1 MKFQFLSSKRFVIQL
16 ILVFMVFILVITLGL
31 GLPTILLMSRQTEN
45 QLKAL
50 IDQSSQTTIAL
61 LENEA
66 TQLQNLALLIAERP
80 TLNHL
85 LKERDGQLIS
95 DYLEDFLNNAQTDAI
110 AVCQSQNLIAM
121 AGDHAKPA
129 LCKDTENRRLTVS
142 GDQVWWLST
151 ANIIDSEIDA
161 TTIVVGQLMDS
172 IFEEFTRQTQLY
184 YLLFYDGSL
193 LATNFQQNA
202 KLLASQI
209 SANTAHYEQ
218 ISFSDAS
225 ASQQPFM
232 AALIPVTDQPDFQL
246 VGLLNI
252 EPSIVINRQ
261 TRNFVV
267 IILTFVSLAGIFL
280 AVLVSQRISKPLNQL
295 ARSATA
301 LQEGDLTSRVTNS
314 SKIWEIGQL
323 TNALEDA
330 RISLKHSLD
339 QLRMEKE
346 WIESLLDSIV
356 EGILTIDNQAR
367 ITYAS
372 KAIEQMV
379 GMDSTILLGHSVD
392 RFFISQPGEDL
403 FSHQIPIQNQNCR
416 IPVILNDQEILISV
430 SASTFV
436 PPEAGNATRALV
448 IRDVTDEEKIHR
460 LMGEFMANIT
470 HEFRT
475 PLSALSAS
483 VEILLDK
490 LPDLSKQEIEQLL
503 HALNIGII
511 NLQSLIDN
519 LLEAASIEGGRFKVN
534 PKSVEFQTILDEA
547 INTVDPIVKKHD
559 LRISQ
564 PKNKQTFQVMVDQR
578 RTIQALVNL
587 FSNAIKHSPRGG
599 VITLTTVILGKEVMI
614 EVCDEGE
621 GVSKDRQAQLFS
633 RFITPSTED
642 DPSHFGIGLGLSV
655 VKAIIE
661 AQNGSVGFREG
672 ESGGAIFWIT
682 LPMVSGVET

>member
-1 MKFQFLSSKRFVIQL
+1 MKFKFLSSKRFVIQL

-50 IDQSSQTTIAL
+50 IDQSSQTTMAL

-85 LKERDGQLIS
+85 LKERDEQLIS

-129 LCKDTENRRLTVS
+129 LCKDTDNRRLTVS

-151 ANIIDSEIDA
+151 ANITDSEIDA

-193 LATNFQQNA
+193 LATNFQENA
-202 KLLASQI
+202 KLLTSQI

-218 ISFSDAS
+218 FSFSDAS

-261 TRNFVV
+261 IRNFVV
-267 IILTFVSLAGIFL
+267 IILIFVSLAGIFL

-330 RISLKHSLD
+330 QD
-339 QLRMEKE
+339 E
-346 WIESLLDSIV
+346 
-356 EGILTIDNQAR
+356 
-367 ITYAS
+367 
-372 KAIEQMV
+372 
-379 GMDSTILLGHSVD
+379 
-392 RFFISQPGEDL
+392 F
-403 FSHQIPIQNQNCR
+403 
-416 IPVILNDQEILISV
+416 
-430 SASTFV
+430 
-436 PPEAGNATRALV
+436 EA
-448 IRDVTDEEKIHR
+448 
-460 LMGEFMANIT
+460 
-470 HEFRT
+470 
-475 PLSALSAS
+475 
-483 VEILLDK
+483 
-490 LPDLSKQEIEQLL
+490 LP
-503 HALNIGII
+503 
-511 NLQSLIDN
+511 
-519 LLEAASIEGGRFKVN
+519 
-534 PKSVEFQTILDEA
+534 
-547 INTVDPIVKKHD
+547 
-559 LRISQ
+559 
-564 PKNKQTFQVMVDQR
+564 
-578 RTIQALVNL
+578 
-587 FSNAIKHSPRGG
+587 
-599 VITLTTVILGKEVMI
+599 
-614 EVCDEGE
+614 
-621 GVSKDRQAQLFS
+621 
-633 RFITPSTED
+633 
-642 DPSHFGIGLGLSV
+642 
-655 VKAIIE
+655 
-661 AQNGSVGFREG
+661 
-672 ESGGAIFWIT
+672 
-682 LPMVSGVET
+682 